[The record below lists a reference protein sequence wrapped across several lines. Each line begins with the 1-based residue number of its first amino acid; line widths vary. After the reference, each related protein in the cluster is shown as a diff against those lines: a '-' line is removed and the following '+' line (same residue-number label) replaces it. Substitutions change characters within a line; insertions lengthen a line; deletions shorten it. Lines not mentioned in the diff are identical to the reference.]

1 LNESSKGPFFTQKKS
16 ARELKFPERF
26 LQFEVFIFV

>member
-1 LNESSKGPFFTQKKS
+1 MKVLRARFFTQKKS